1 MLKSYSKELNNIDT
15 KKVNKNNYTDAGL
28 NMIVK
33 KIKEKIGPRITLIN
47 NEIKDIMKIILLNFI
62 NRNY

>member
-1 MLKSYSKELNNIDT
+1 MLKPYSKELNNMDT

-33 KIKEKIGPRITLIN
+33 KIKEKIGSRITLIN

>member
-33 KIKEKIGPRITLIN
+33 KIKEKIGSRITLIN

>member
-1 MLKSYSKELNNIDT
+1 MLKPYSKELNNMDT

-28 NMIVK
+28 NMIVN
-33 KIKEKIGPRITLIN
+33 KIKEKIGSRITLIN

>member
-1 MLKSYSKELNNIDT
+1 MLKPYSKELNNMDT
-15 KKVNKNNYTDAGL
+15 KKVNKNNYTDAEL
-28 NMIVK
+28 NMIVN
-33 KIKEKIGPRITLIN
+33 KIKEKIGSRITLIN

>member
-28 NMIVK
+28 NMIVN
-33 KIKEKIGPRITLIN
+33 KIKEKIGSRITLIN

>member
-1 MLKSYSKELNNIDT
+1 MLKPYSKELNNMDT

-28 NMIVK
+28 NMIVN
-33 KIKEKIGPRITLIN
+33 KIKEKIGSRITLIN
-47 NEIKDIMKIILLNFI
+47 NEIKDIMKITLLNFI

>member
-1 MLKSYSKELNNIDT
+1 MDT

-28 NMIVK
+28 NMIVN
-33 KIKEKIGPRITLIN
+33 KIKEKIGSRITLIN
-47 NEIKDIMKIILLNFI
+47 NEIKDIMKITLLNFI

>member
-15 KKVNKNNYTDAGL
+15 KKVNKNNCTDAGL

>member
-1 MLKSYSKELNNIDT
+1 MDT

-28 NMIVK
+28 NMIVN
-33 KIKEKIGPRITLIN
+33 KIKEKIGSRITLIN
-47 NEIKDIMKIILLNFI
+47 NEIKDMKIILLNFI